1 MHSKLVSSPK
11 IDMQNNP
18 QPKKINSR
26 VDINVLLS
34 KVREKEKKATKE
46 NLVWLGLVGSVVVI
60 TGVIASF

>member
-1 MHSKLVSSPK
+1 MHSKLANIPK
-11 IDMQNNP
+11 TDIQNNL

-26 VDINVLLS
+26 VDINVLLA

>member
-1 MHSKLVSSPK
+1 MSSEHLMHSKLVSSPK

-18 QPKKINSR
+18 QPKKIN
-26 VDINVLLS
+26 
-34 KVREKEKKATKE
+34 